1 MGVTKRSP
9 REAYAK
15 ALIKL
20 GEERNDVVVL
30 DADLSTS
37 TQTAKFGARFPDR
50 FFNMGIAEANMMATA
65 SGLALSGKTVFA
77 STFAVFATSR
87 AYDQVRVAVAYAM
100 ANVKIVATHGGVT
113 VGEDGATHHAIEDI
127 ALMRVMPN
135 MRVLASCDYES
146 TYNLVLRI
154 AEESGPFYLRLTR
167 VSLPDIY
174 PQGERFEIGGG
185 KLLKEG
191 RDVTII
197 AEGPLVHEVLTA
209 ASMLE
214 NIGIS
219 AEVIDSYSIKPLPE
233 ELILDSV
240 SKTKKVITA
249 EDHSIIGGLGGAVAE
264 LLSEKMPC
272 PLKRLGV
279 RDTFCCSGE
288 AYALLRHLG
297 LDSEGIA
304 REVKDFLDKF

>member
-1 MGVTKRSP
+1 MGAKRSP

-20 GEERNDVVVL
+20 GEEREDIVVF

-37 TQTAKFGARFPDR
+37 TQTAKFKDRFPNR

-65 SGLALSGKTVFA
+65 SGVALSGKTVFA

-87 AYDQVRVAVAYAM
+87 SYDQVRVAIAYGM
-100 ANVKIVATHGGVT
+100 ANVKIVATHGGIT

-135 MRVLASCDYES
+135 MRVIATSDYES
-146 TYNLVLRI
+146 TYKLVLKV

-167 VSLPDIY
+167 VSLPDVY
-174 PQGERFEIGGG
+174 SEKESFEIGGG
-185 KLLKEG
+185 KLLREG
-191 RDVTII
+191 KDVTII
-197 AEGPLVHEVLTA
+197 AEGPMVHEALSA
-209 ASMLE
+209 ASILE
-214 NIGIS
+214 GEGIS
-219 AEVIDSYSIKPLPE
+219 VEVIDSYSIKPLPE

-240 SKTKKVITA
+240 SKTKRVITA

-272 PLKRLGV
+272 RLRRLGV
-279 RDTFCCSGE
+279 RDAFCCSGG
-288 AYALLRHLG
+288 AQDLLKRLG
-297 LDSEGIA
+297 LDAEGIA
-304 REVKDFLDKF
+304 REVREFLDKL